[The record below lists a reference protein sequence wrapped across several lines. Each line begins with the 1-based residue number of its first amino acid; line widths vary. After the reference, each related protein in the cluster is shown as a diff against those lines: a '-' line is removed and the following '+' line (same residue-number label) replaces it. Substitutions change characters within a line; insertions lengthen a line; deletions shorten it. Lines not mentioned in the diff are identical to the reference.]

1 MQPPENKETVKYDNI
16 VVSSR
21 GVAETSGKKVVIFVP
36 SADIE
41 RITLNYG
48 KSDQRPIFSMSLGIV
63 FALVGVFGLVEF
75 VLSPGGYRYE
85 LAMIAFGLIG
95 ASFIK
100 DALKQGYFL
109 EVYSKKGARRLILS
123 KHAEQS
129 AVQEF
134 CNKVRT
140 VYKYEIADLVRK

>member
-1 MQPPENKETVKYDNI
+1 MQPTENKETVKCDNI
-16 VVSSR
+16 VVSTR
-21 GVAETSGKKVVIFVP
+21 GIAETSGKKVVIFVP

-48 KSDQRPIFSMSLGIV
+48 KSDQRPMVSMSLGIV

-75 VLSPGGYRYE
+75 VLAPSGYRFE

-95 ASFIK
+95 ASFVN
-100 DALKQGYFL
+100 DALKQRYFL
-109 EVYSKKGARRLILS
+109 EVYGKKGPRRLILS
-123 KHAEQS
+123 KHAEQNEDQ
-129 AVQEF
+129 VF

-140 VYKYEIADLVRK
+140 IYKYDIADQVRK